1 MATILLTGFDR
12 FPGAA
17 SNPSGLLARKLARIR
32 RPALANVQRVAHV
45 FATSYVAV
53 DRQLPDL
60 IARHQPD
67 AIVMFGLA
75 TRATRV
81 GIELQAR
88 NRVRTL
94 FPDAMGFSPRGPT
107 IRAQGPARLAGR
119 GPLTRLLTAVRATG
133 VAAALSR
140 NAGTYVCNYCYWRA
154 LEGAASPDRPR
165 IIIFIHVPTLRA
177 KRHTDAKRPFRFA
190 DLVKAGEAVLAVVA
204 AHLQGAGPQLPD
216 HDGT

>member
-1 MATILLTGFDR
+1 VATILLTGFGR

-32 RPALANVQRVAHV
+32 RPALANVERVAHV

-53 DRQLPDL
+53 DRQLPAL

-94 FPDAMGFSPRGPT
+94 FPDATGFSPRGPM

-133 VAAALSR
+133 IPAALSR
-140 NAGTYVCNYCYWRA
+140 NAGSYVCNYCYWRA
-154 LEGAASPDRPR
+154 LESAPSLDRPR
-165 IIIFIHVPTLRA
+165 IVVFVHVPAVRSVRRFGSTQRV
-177 KRHTDAKRPFRFA
+177 PRFA
-190 DLVKAGEAVLAVVA
+190 DLARAGEAILATVVA
-204 AHLQGAGPQLPD
+204 GLQTPR
-216 HDGT
+216 

>member
-1 MATILLTGFDR
+1 
-12 FPGAA
+12 
-17 SNPSGLLARKLARIR
+17 
-32 RPALANVQRVAHV
+32 V

-53 DRQLPDL
+53 DQQLPDL
-60 IARHQPD
+60 IARHQPE

-81 GIELQAR
+81 GIELQAC
-88 NRVRTL
+88 NRVRML

-119 GPLTRLLTAVRATG
+119 GPLTRLLAAVRATG

-140 NAGTYVCNYCYWRA
+140 NAGAYVCNYCYWRA

-165 IIIFIHVPTLRA
+165 IIVFIHVPTLRA
-177 KRHTDAKRPFRFA
+177 KRHSDAKRPFRFA

-204 AHLQGAGPQLPD
+204 ANLQGSGPQLLD

>member
-1 MATILLTGFDR
+1 MPTVLLTGFGR

-17 SNPSGLLARKLARIR
+17 SNPSGSLARKLARIR
-32 RPALANVQRVAHV
+32 RPALANVERVAHV

-53 DRQLPDL
+53 DQQLPAL

-75 TRATRV
+75 TRAPRV
-81 GIELQAR
+81 SVELQAR

-94 FPDAMGFSPRGPT
+94 FPDATGFSPRGPV
-107 IRAQGPARLAGR
+107 IRTQGPARLFGR

-140 NAGTYVCNYCYWRA
+140 NAGSYVCNYCYWRA
-154 LEGAASPDRPR
+154 LEGAPSPDRPR
-165 IIIFIHVPTLRA
+165 IIVFIHVPALRG
-177 KRHTDAKRPFRFA
+177 KRRLDNKRRPLRFA

-204 AHLQGAGPQLPD
+204 AQLQASHTP
-216 HDGT
+216 